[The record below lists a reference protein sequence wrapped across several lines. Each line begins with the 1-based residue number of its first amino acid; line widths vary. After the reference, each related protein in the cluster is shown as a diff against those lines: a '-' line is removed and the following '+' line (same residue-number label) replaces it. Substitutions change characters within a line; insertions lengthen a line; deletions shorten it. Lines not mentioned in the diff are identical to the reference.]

1 MQERIN
7 QKELLDDLTVPFEEI
22 QLNMRELDFIN
33 RWLGGHKITVEGI
46 RKLVPKTAVTNNLIL
61 EIGCGGGDNLKA
73 LKDSK
78 ALPKDGVRYMGV
90 DINPACI
97 TYARSA
103 FPQAEYL
110 ESDYRLMNTSVR
122 PAIIFSSLFCH
133 HFTDEELV
141 VQLRWM
147 YENSQIGFV
156 INDLHRHPIA
166 YWSIRL
172 LTSLFSQSRLVRHDA
187 PLSVRRGFKRK
198 DWQRLFQLAGITDVE
213 IQWRWAFRWL
223 IIVKKNSNAGFK
235 SV

>member
-1 MQERIN
+1 MRERN
-7 QKELLDDLTVPFEEI
+7 YQKELLDDLTVPFEEI

-78 ALPKDGVRYMGV
+78 VLPKDGVRYMGV

-110 ESDYRLMNTSVR
+110 ESDYRLVNTSVR

>member
-1 MQERIN
+1 MKERIY

-22 QLNMRELDFIN
+22 QLNMRELDLIN

-46 RKLVPKTAVTNNLIL
+46 RKLLPKITVSHNLVL

-73 LKDSK
+73 VKQSK
-78 ALPKDGVRYMGV
+78 ALTGEGIRYMGV

-97 TYARSA
+97 TYARSV

-110 ESDYRLMNTSVR
+110 VSDYRLMEIPVP

-133 HFTDEELV
+133 HFSNEELV
-141 VQLRWM
+141 GQLRWM
-147 YENSQIGFV
+147 YENSQYGFV
-156 INDLHRHPIA
+156 INDLHRHPLA

-198 DWQRLFQLAGITDVE
+198 DWLYLFHQAGITEVE
-213 IQWRWAFRWL
+213 IHWRWAFRWL
-223 IIVKKNSNAGFK
+223 IIVKKKCYADP
-235 SV
+235 

>member
-1 MQERIN
+1 
-7 QKELLDDLTVPFEEI
+7 
-22 QLNMRELDFIN
+22 
-33 RWLGGHKITVEGI
+33 
-46 RKLVPKTAVTNNLIL
+46 
-61 EIGCGGGDNLKA
+61 
-73 LKDSK
+73 
-78 ALPKDGVRYMGV
+78 LPKDGVRYMGV

-110 ESDYRLMNTSVR
+110 ESDYRLVNTSVR

-198 DWQRLFQLAGITDVE
+198 DWQRLFHLAGITDVE